1 MKACPERY
9 ADIAEA
15 FGLDIRGMSAE
26 EAALAGIEAVDKF
39 CRDMGIPKYL
49 DEVGVTKDKVP
60 AMAITALEDGVG
72 ATNPI
77 KTTVAECEEVF
88 YKCFSN

>member
-1 MKACPERY
+1 MSLS
-9 ADIAEA
+9 
-15 FGLDIRGMSAE
+15 LDDG
-26 EAALAGIEAVDKF
+26 GWAVTGKVSDV
-39 CRDMGIPKYL
+39 D
-49 DEVGVTKDKVP
+49 VT

-77 KTTVAECEEVF
+77 QTTVPECEEVF